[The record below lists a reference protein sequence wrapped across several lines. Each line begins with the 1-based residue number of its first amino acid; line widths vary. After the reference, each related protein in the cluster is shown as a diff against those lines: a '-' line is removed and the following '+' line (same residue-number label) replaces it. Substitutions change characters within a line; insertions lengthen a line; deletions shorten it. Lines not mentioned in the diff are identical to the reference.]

1 MPLNNFVPFVSLPCS
16 LSLFGWS
23 RSVRHSTILLLQMG
37 RVSLR
42 CNSLCYHHMGFGSP
56 AAHNTCLVGH
66 LPQCFQG
73 FSPFRTPMITSQT
86 ANTLYCLVFFL
97 LRSLLKCPWIPHTK
111 QFPYF
116 CLFLRSGFTAN
127 AAEHLCPFCL
137 FAVLVVAFWVVT
149 LCASFHY
156 SFVTDGPRFSSLQ

>member
-1 MPLNNFVPFVSLPCS
+1 MPLNTFVPFVSLPCS

-42 CNSLCYHHMGFGSP
+42 CNSLCYHHMGFESP
-56 AAHNTCLVGH
+56 AAHNTFLIGH
-66 LPQCFQG
+66 PPQCFQG
-73 FSPFRTPMITSQT
+73 FSPFRTPMITSQI
-86 ANTLYCLVFFL
+86 ANTLYCLVSFL
-97 LRSLLKCPWIPHTK
+97 LQSVVKCPWIQHTK
-111 QFPYF
+111 QFPYLF
-116 CLFLRSGFTAN
+116 PFLRSGFTAN

-137 FAVLVVAFWVVT
+137 VAVLIVVFWVVT

-156 SFVTDGPRFSSLQ
+156 SFVTDGPRLSSLQ